1 MAETTVLDK
10 IAKLFFVDMPVELIL
25 QEGFDDRRFPAE
37 RLAELM
43 GSYYREYSD
52 TEAKMISEFHLE
64 RTEKHSVFEA
74 LAKIAAELLVVKNNQ
89 PCCRYETILRWRDIS
104 QDLGED
110 LLTCAFLADDSQK
123 NGRDWSDFNWNIVL
137 GHDNKQLNGIMQQGL
152 SDNHFHLY
160 GSAPIFPLI
169 WIRLM
174 NDIHHGKYMT
184 GLMGM
189 EKTRR
194 HFQYDISGMDSRFLI
209 NARILQA
216 ALMRVVMYQA
226 LQEKSSG
233 KNVIDAKKSWQIL
246 QSGNLILHE
255 RAWISGMV
263 QDLRLKTFAIA
274 SDGTMAPDYTLCGRR
289 EPEMYSNWLFSGERK
304 LIYEM
309 LRDIFGENRLPE
321 TVHRMLY
328 PYLVIRTWFRKELVQ
343 SNDKIGFENFSVYNR
358 RKGFFLPVNPT
369 ASEKRVFWET
379 RERKQN
385 MTWMV
390 QHAVLESFCKENLQ
404 SLEIR
409 ITPEDDFAANV
420 KQIET
425 YDRLLRKRNEA
436 DRKQEI
442 KLNEKYSGVLSED
455 QFFYVL
461 HFAKSQEKSKKEK
474 ILIECRH
481 DSLRK
486 KLNRQKEAILKM
498 RRLRPQI
505 ACRVRGIDACAMEIG
520 CRPEV
525 FACVFRR
532 LRMDV
537 DPEFSEEKQKL
548 PQLSVTYHVGEDF
561 LDPVDG
567 LRAIDEAVR
576 FLEMGSGDR
585 LGHATVLG
593 LDLKKWYEKKGY
605 YIHLHEQDYLDN
617 VMWFYMM
624 ILEFQMEGCELLKEY
639 LHQEFI
645 KFFHRIYENGE
656 KNVGLQNVSQMT
668 IYNYYEAWKLRG
680 DIPERYR
687 TGRYIEPEFEIAE
700 PGVIAW
706 ENKELEEMRK
716 DPLISELYCRYHF
729 DKEVREKGER
739 VIEKR
744 VPELY
749 IQGVLCL
756 QKCMQKKVAQKG
768 IGIEVNPSSNLL
780 ISTMDSYA
788 EHPVLNLYSLG
799 LCNDQENAQM
809 FVSINTDD
817 RGVFHTSLENE
828 YALLASSVENLRDKN
843 GEKLYT
849 PQQVYEWL
857 DRIRVM
863 GNYQVF

>member
-1 MAETTVLDK
+1 MVETTVLDK
-10 IAKLFFVDMPVELIL
+10 IAKLYFVDMPVELIL
-25 QEGFDDRRFPAE
+25 KDGFDDKKFPAE

-43 GSYYREYSD
+43 GSYHREYSD
-52 TEAKMISEFHLE
+52 TEARMISEFHLE
-64 RTEKHSVFEA
+64 RTGKHSVFDT
-74 LAKIAAELLVVKNNQ
+74 LVRIAAELLIVKNNQ
-89 PCCRYETILRWRDIS
+89 PCCRYETILRWRNIS

-110 LLTCAFLADDSQK
+110 LLTCAFLADDFQK

-137 GHDNKQLNGIMQQGL
+137 GHDNKQLNGIMAQGL

-160 GSAPIFPLI
+160 GSAPIFPMI

-174 NDIHHGKYMT
+174 NDIQHGKYMA

-194 HFQYDISGMDSRFLI
+194 HFQYDISGIDSRFLI

-216 ALMRVVMYQA
+216 ALMRAIMFQA
-226 LQEKSSG
+226 LQEKKSFREDMV
-233 KNVIDAKKSWQIL
+233 NAEKSWEIL
-246 QSGNLILHE
+246 QSGNGILHE
-255 RAWISGMV
+255 RARISEIV
-263 QDLRLKTFAIA
+263 QDLRLRTIA
-274 SDGTMAPDYTLCGRR
+274 SNGTVAPDYTLCGTR
-289 EPEMYSNWLFSGERK
+289 EPSVYSNWLFSGERK

-309 LRDIFGENRLPE
+309 LLDILDRNRLPE

-343 SNDKIGFENFSVYNR
+343 SNDKIGFENFSVYNS
-358 RKGFFLPVNPT
+358 RKRFFLPVNPT
-369 ASEKRVFWET
+369 ASEKRVFWEA

-385 MTWMV
+385 MRWMV
-390 QHAVLESFCKENLQ
+390 QHSVLGSFRRGNLR

-409 ITPEDDFAANV
+409 ITPADDFAANV

-425 YDRLLRKRNEA
+425 YDRLLRKRSEA
-436 DRKQEI
+436 DRNLEI
-442 KLNEKYSGVLSED
+442 GLNEKHPEFLSD
-455 QFFYVL
+455 KQFFYVL
-461 HFAKSQEKSKKEK
+461 HFAKSQEKSKEEN
-474 ILIECRH
+474 IQIECRH
-481 DSLRK
+481 YSLRE
-486 KLNRQKEAILKM
+486 KLNRQKNAILKM
-498 RRLRPQI
+498 RRQRPEI
-505 ACRVRGIDACAMEIG
+505 AGRVRGIDACAMEIG

-525 FACVFRR
+525 FSCIFRR

-537 DPEFSEEKQKL
+537 GPAFNGVKHNL
-548 PQLSVTYHVGEDF
+548 PQLNVTYHVGEDF

-567 LRAIDEAVR
+567 LRAIDEAIR

-585 LGHATVLG
+585 FGHATVLG
-593 LDLKKWYEKKGY
+593 LDLKKWYDRKGY

-639 LHQEFI
+639 LYKEFI
-645 KFFHRIYENGE
+645 QFFHRIYESGE
-656 KNVGLQNVSQMT
+656 KDAGLQNVSQMT

-680 DIPERYR
+680 DIPKRYR

-700 PGVIAW
+700 SGVIAQ
-706 ENKELEEMRK
+706 ENTDLEEMRK
-716 DPLISELYCRYHF
+716 DPLISELYYRYHF

-739 VIEKR
+739 VLEKR

-780 ISTMDSYA
+780 ISTMNSYA

-799 LCNDQENAQM
+799 LCDDQENAQM

-828 YALLASSVENLRDKN
+828 YALLASSVENLRNKN
-843 GEKLYT
+843 GKKIYT
-849 PQQVYEWL
+849 PQKVYEWL